1 MRNRISALRNRH
13 RDTLRQIFTRPV
25 PTDLKWQR
33 IEALI
38 VALGGEV
45 REAQGARVRFLLN
58 GSLARFHRPHPS
70 PDADKGVIVAVKEWL
85 EDTGVEP

>member
-1 MRNRISALRNRH
+1 MRNRIAALRKRH

-33 IEALI
+33 IETLI
-38 VALGGEV
+38 VAPGGEV
-45 REAQGARVRFLLN
+45 REAQGSRVRFLLN
-58 GSLARFHRPHPS
+58 GSLAHFHRPHPS
-70 PDADKGVIVAVKEWL
+70 PETDKGAVVAVKEWL